1 MKKISKLAKTTKR
14 LDDIWKFFAPIVLLC
29 FGLDQWSKAWASGNL
44 APGERVDFGFN
55 LSHNSQLVFGLHMPL
70 WGTYVLTVGI
80 LILGFYVVVKN
91 CLWKH
96 KNHLFPLALILAGAL
111 GNIVDR
117 VRLGYVVDFIQIYWW
132 PTFNVADMCIVSGV
146 IILSWQVMISEDAL
160 EDL

>member
-1 MKKISKLAKTTKR
+1 MQKEANR
-14 LDDIWKFFAPIVLLC
+14 LDHIWKFFAPIVLLC
-29 FGLDQWSKAWASGNL
+29 FGLDQISKIWATTHL
-44 APGERVDFGFN
+44 TLGESVDFGFN
-55 LSHNSQLVFGLHMPL
+55 LSRNSQLVFGLHMPL

-117 VRLGYVVDFIQIYWW
+117 VRFGYVVDFIQVYWW
-132 PTFNVADMCIVSGV
+132 PTFNVADVFIVSGV
-146 IILSWQVMISEDAL
+146 LLLSWQVMISEDAL